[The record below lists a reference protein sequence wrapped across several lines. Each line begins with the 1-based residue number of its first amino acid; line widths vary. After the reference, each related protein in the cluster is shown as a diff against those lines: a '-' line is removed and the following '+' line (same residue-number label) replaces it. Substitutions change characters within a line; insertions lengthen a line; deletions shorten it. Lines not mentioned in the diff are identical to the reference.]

1 MGAKLSRK
9 VRNCTPC
16 CRVQQKRKSSR
27 SSKRKSRRLD
37 EEKDLLGEQ
46 DELVFTHPIYIID
59 NLGQIDDFYALEDE
73 KIGEGSFGRVC
84 KCTNRS
90 TGTVRAVKILQKVR
104 RKSQLLMIKNELAT
118 LKMLDNPYIVKIYEH
133 FEDDKYLY
141 IVMEHCAGMELFDRL
156 LQVGHFT
163 ENQSALMMQQIFR
176 GVYYMHNQH
185 VVHRDLKI
193 ENFMLAN
200 PGPVEANIVKIIDFG
215 FARQFYDGQVM
226 HTKCGAPYYVSPQLL
241 AGKYTQATDMWTLG
255 VIMYILLCGYPPFFG
270 DSDAEILSRV
280 RTGNFTFSDSD
291 WRHTT
296 EKAKD
301 LISRLLRMDE
311 GARCTAKDAMK
322 DEWVE
327 LKAPALKAPLKPA
340 YFENMRKYAT
350 FSKLKKA
357 SLQIIV
363 WQLEPEVIKPLIE
376 CFQWLDETGEGLIS
390 ADEIEKG
397 MHRAGWDVVDIPEDL
412 NEMADALDEDGS
424 GEIGLTEFAAAV
436 LDMQV
441 YTQEEV
447 CWAAFRIF
455 DQNGDGQIGV
465 SDLHQILNNGQQD
478 EVVDKDDVKALIA
491 LVDED
496 GDRRVSFA
504 EFMKMMRGSVKKS
517 PGRAKSRR
525 STKKE
530 RECSPH
536 GRAST
541 SPAREAAD
549 AEAEDLA
556 YPYPEVEKKEKRKK
570 KKKGNHVE
578 DEEDWQVQDEEVG
591 QVQDEEGGQV
601 QDEEGGQV
609 QDEDGLE
616 KGLADE
622 EPAAAPAQSFH
633 IGDDEPTNADVA
645 DQAEYLST
653 EPAYEEGRASIDM
666 DQGRSMG
673 RVSQESGHAQLSDLA
688 VEPLGEAEAE
698 DSGKERRKKKGRKK
712 KEGSVDTDVEALE

>member
-9 VRNCTPC
+9 VQNCSAC
-16 CRVQQKRKSSR
+16 CRGQKRNSSR

-37 EEKDLLGEQ
+37 EERDLLGDQ
-46 DELVFTHPIYIID
+46 DELTFTHPIYIID
-59 NLGQIDDFYALEDE
+59 NLGQIDDFYAVEEE

-104 RKSQLLMIKNELAT
+104 RKSQLLMIRNELAT

-141 IVMEHCAGMELFDRL
+141 IVMEHCAGRELFDRIL
-156 LQVGHFT
+156 EVGHFT

-176 GVYYMHNQH
+176 AVYYMHNQN

-193 ENFMLAN
+193 ENFMLAH
-200 PGPVEANIVKIIDFG
+200 PGPVEANMVKLIDFG
-215 FARQFYDGQVM
+215 FARQITDGEVM
-226 HTKCGAPYYVSPQLL
+226 KTKCGAPYYVSPQLL

-301 LISRLLRMDE
+301 LIRGMLRMDE
-311 GARCTAKDAMK
+311 GARCTAKEALF
-322 DEWVE
+322 DEWVQ
-327 LKAPALKAPLKPA
+327 LKAPTLKAPLKPA
-340 YFENMRKYAT
+340 YFENMRKYTT

-357 SLQIIV
+357 ALQIIL
-363 WQLEPEVIKPLIE
+363 WQLEPELVKPLIE

-412 NEMADALDEDGS
+412 NQMADALDEDGS

-465 SDLHQILNNGQQD
+465 SDLHQILNNGQPD
-478 EVVDKDDVKALIA
+478 EVIDKEDVKALIA

-504 EFMKMMRGSVKKS
+504 EFMKMMRGNVKKS
-517 PGRAKSRR
+517 PGGRSKSRR
-525 STKKE
+525 TTKKE
-530 RECSPH
+530 RETERDA
-536 GRAST
+536 RAST
-541 SPAREAAD
+541 SPAQDAAD

-570 KKKGNHVE
+570 KKVRRAE
-578 DEEDWQVQDEEVG
+578 
-591 QVQDEEGGQV
+591 
-601 QDEEGGQV
+601 
-609 QDEDGLE
+609 DEDGFE
-616 KGLADE
+616 SGLADE
-622 EPAAAPAQSFH
+622 EAAEATAHDFY
-633 IGDDEPTNADVA
+633 IGDEEPTNADGADRAEHLSGETNDRAA
-645 DQAEYLST
+645 DQAEYYSA
-653 EPAYEEGRASIDM
+653 EAPYGEGRGSIDTL
-666 DQGRSMG
+666 QRLP
-673 RVSQESGHAQLSDLA
+673 RVSHESAHAQLADSAL
-688 VEPLGEAEAE
+688 EPLPLSEAEEGA
-698 DSGKERRKKKGRKK
+698 KERRKKKGRKK
-712 KEGSVDTDVEALE
+712 KEGNADTDVEALE